1 MKKLISIVLILLLC
15 TLALVAC
22 GGPSDEELLEQAK
35 ATLDAQMKN
44 KAEATPADYEVLGV
58 LSIKVDGETYSF
70 TVDWSVTNRDG
81 SAISED
87 IVKVTVSDKVI
98 VDVNEEAEADTEYT
112 LTATIKNSDGKSVT
126 TSYNRKV
133 PKFKELTHEE
143 FTNAEDDAA
152 VVIKGIIAG
161 IVDTDKEKDLY
172 LMDKDVAGGYF
183 VYNIDKDAF
192 AALELAVG
200 MEVRVRGIR
209 DTYYGVNQIISVFE
223 QWL

>member
-1 MKKLISIVLILLLC
+1 MKKLISIVLVLLVC
-15 TLALVAC
+15 VLALAAC
-22 GGPSDEELLEQAK
+22 NGGPSNEELLEQAK

-58 LSIKVDGETYSF
+58 LTIKVDGKNYNF

-98 VDVNEEAEADTEYT
+98 IDVNEEAEADAQYT
-112 LTATIKNSDGKSVT
+112 LTATIKNADGESVT
-126 TSYNRKV
+126 TSYNRLV
-133 PKFKELTHEE
+133 PKFKELTHAE
-143 FTNAEDDAA
+143 FTNTEDDAA

-172 LMDKDVAGGYF
+172 LMDKDVAGGYCQ
-183 VYNIDKDAF
+183 
-192 AALELAVG
+192 
-200 MEVRVRGIR
+200 R
-209 DTYYGVNQIISVFE
+209 
-223 QWL
+223 